1 MTMTET
7 DKLKA
12 MAIVHI
18 FETSRAFG
26 DYSAS
31 VVLNDGAGV
40 SYGINQFT
48 HRSGSLRE
56 VVERY
61 LASGAPAG
69 RSVLAAAVP
78 LLQSTSR
85 PAIERLA
92 SDAAFKRALRAAA
105 STPAMR
111 AAQTTVAFERYLRP
125 ALDICAA
132 RGFVL
137 PLSLAVVYDSVTH
150 GSWERIA
157 AQTGGV
163 APKSFR
169 ALPERHSHSA
179 YRAAEPQD
187 SHRAAEPTE
196 SSGRAEKAWITEYVR
211 RRHLWLTHLP
221 RLRATNYRTRFF
233 LGQIA
238 VGNWELRLPLNVQ
251 GIRLTESLLRGPSE
265 FASHTISPNAPLT
278 PAIGQPSTVNPM
290 NAGDAHTGASYDET
304 AVAATPVPSA
314 ESAVET
320 DLLESAGVVVASAAG
335 KFDRVDGLISA
346 VTARRDAAKSLWTTI
361 VGTVWQAAWAVFGFI
376 VGLPRTV
383 WVVVAVIGG
392 LLALGYLYRQVTLG
406 RIREKNEAV

>member
-1 MTMTET
+1 MTITEI

-18 FETSRAFG
+18 FETSRPFG
-26 DYSAS
+26 DYSAC

-61 LASGAPAG
+61 LASGAVAG
-69 RSVLAAAVP
+69 RNVLAAAMP
-78 LLQSTSR
+78 LLSSTSAS
-85 PAIERLA
+85 AINRLA
-92 SDAAFKRALRAAA
+92 SDAAFKRALRTAA
-105 STPAMR
+105 STPEMR
-111 AAQTTVAFERYLRP
+111 AAQTAVAFDRYLRP

-157 AQTGGV
+157 ARTGGG
-163 APKSFR
+163 APKAS
-169 ALPERHSHSA
+169 PTTPSA
-179 YRAAEPQD
+179 PLKAGAATPPQAGGEL
-187 SHRAAEPTE
+187 S
-196 SSGRAEKAWITEYVR
+196 EKAWITEYVR
-211 RRHLWLTHLP
+211 RRHLWLTHYP

-238 VGNWELRLPLNVQ
+238 VGNWELRLPVNVH
-251 GIRLTESLLRGPSE
+251 GIRLTEALLRGPGE
-265 FASHTISPNAPLT
+265 FAHPSISPDAPAT
-278 PAIGQPSTVNPM
+278 QANERPSTAGPI
-290 NAGDAHTGASYDET
+290 NAGNARADVSYDET
-304 AVAATPVPSA
+304 AGTATPAPST
-314 ESAVET
+314 ESVAET
-320 DLLESAGVVVASAAG
+320 DLLESAGAAVAAVAG
-335 KFDRVDGLISA
+335 KFDRVDGVISA
-346 VTARRDAAKSLWTTI
+346 VTTRRDAAKSLWTTI

-376 VGLPRTV
+376 VGLPRSV
-383 WVVVAVIGG
+383 WIVVAVIAGV
-392 LLALGYLYRQVTLG
+392 LALGYLYRQITLG